1 MKKDSLRA
9 LAVAVPGGP
18 TTNIED
24 RIGRWL
30 EALLQSAR
38 QPEGP
43 ISIAIIHV
51 AVDQGQR
58 LLRSLTVETAPLDA
72 KEMADLL
79 DAIAL
84 EITTDAED
92 LGGMQ
97 RYQLKASAK
106 GRDIGSTT
114 IRYAMD
120 TMPAAIDSE
129 PPSHRGLVAQSQ
141 RHTEAAF
148 RMLLQANGSILAS
161 FQQRL
166 IAQEEMLAR
175 YQAQALETFKL
186 QEELLVKK
194 AQLETHSEEEKEERE
209 MRMMEAIEKHQRNQ
223 LLVQTG
229 LQKVNEVF
237 PILLQYL
244 FGSKADVSDV
254 PVENTGE
261 GAEPTSPAESA
272 APANDDGVPE
282 TQTPAAPTTATKTA
296 QLNAMEKMKVAMLLR
311 EHLLPVITE
320 RHKNKQPLFQP
331 GDDPS
336 SFDLARRLLVS
347 CSAHEIALI
356 LGSLPEPDR
365 NAIKAL
371 ADFFKIALPGTPPS
385 ATTDKPAPG
394 PDTAKAR
401 S

>member
-43 ISIAIIHV
+43 ISISIIHV

-148 RMLLQANGSILAS
+148 NGSILAS

-166 IAQEEMLAR
+166 VAQEEMLAR
-175 YQAQALETFKL
+175 YQAQALQTFKL
-186 QEELLVKK
+186 QEELLVQK
-194 AQLETHSEEEKEERE
+194 AQLETRSEEEKEERE

-229 LQKVNEVF
+229 LQRVNEVF

-244 FGSKADVSDV
+244 FGSKAEVSDV

-261 GAEPTSPAESA
+261 GVEPTSAAESA

-296 QLNAMEKMKVAMLLR
+296 PLNAVEKMKVAMLLR

-336 SFDLARRLLVS
+336 SFNLARRLLVS
-347 CSAHEIALI
+347 CSAQEIAMI
-356 LGSLPEPDR
+356 LGGLPEPDR

-371 ADFFKIALPGTPPS
+371 ADSFKISLTGAAPAS
-385 ATTDKPAPG
+385 ATTDKPTPG